1 MSLVN
6 YLGTYETLDQVWE
19 AYPEGGKEGDY
30 LYIASVLKKW
40 NKYTSAWADP
50 TEEDVEGSTIVSL
63 EEDVVVGSSTLIN
76 YLGRFETLGD
86 ALNAYPEGGNEG
98 DYIYVGDDIYAW
110 DKYANEWVVSSDA
123 PLEVAISEEDI
134 IPNSNTFINYL
145 GGFVDRDA
153 VWQKYPEGGKVGD
166 YLYIASDLHIWDK
179 YICNWVAAT
188 PPDESSQIRPIEVL
202 TQEGVVEYSE
212 NYINYLGVFESIE
225 QAWEAYPE
233 GGKEGDYIIVGGEQL
248 RWNKYTSNW
257 GEYDPDASTP
267 ARPVATIY
275 GDLHVHNDV
284 VIGEDLYARIL
295 ETFTTKKWVL
305 EQGYISMDDVTSEL
319 VMSKIVPDN
328 TTIEVRDG
336 KLVVIGGGSG
346 GGSADSVAWDNITG
360 KPDWI
365 GDTKP
370 TYTLDEIAGNNGD
383 GFVTLLS
390 NQTIEGVKNFA
401 NGAKFNGALLSYD
414 EEKKTWVFP
423 GNIIASG
430 GITAFGSPST
440 PVASLFEALPIDGTT
455 IKRDP
460 VTNELYVDT
469 NVVGGTGGG
478 SLDEEQLEEYL
489 KPYAKT
495 ADVANTYATKSSVN
509 ALSTQLND
517 FLSGSDTDTII
528 NKWSELEKFLAGLAE
543 TDDLATI
550 LSGKAN
556 KATTLAGYGITDA
569 YTKSHIDGNFV
580 TIGTKQ
586 EITGE
591 KDFVGGFKVNGG
603 LVEYNATLKTWVFNG
618 DLLVTG
624 GMSAFSNISGFKP
637 STITE
642 AVLIDNKTIKLN
654 ADGLLYA
661 VAQETDGINEEQL
674 ADYLTANG
682 YATQDWVTERGYF
695 LASNFTK
702 ANIKSTLGIS
712 DWALASAK
720 PSYSYS
726 EISGTPTS
734 LKNPNALS
742 WSGFSSGSYD
752 GSTAQNIALPTKLS
766 QLTDDVVSGKY
777 LSLTGGTISQ
787 SAYWSTK
794 FKSTGQTSSAIAFEV
809 ANGNVGYLMY
819 ADGSKWQVTAQ
830 NWSATH
836 TLLHSGNYS
845 NYALPITGGTV
856 NGNISLPNGN
866 RLISPSG
873 NIAGTR
879 IFGDDTTNYR
889 TILGTASLNTLLIGN
904 STLKFWKGAV
914 SKEYEI
920 IDTSMP
926 SISFPKYIATGIGT
940 TEQSGYKV
948 TGNGVDVTFGA
959 NDATGGAYLWVSSY
973 HALRLGTNGAERMRI
988 TAEGLVGI
996 GNTNPVARLDVGGT
1010 ILTTADLATTEWVS
1024 DTGQI
1029 KANCKGTSYWIGI
1042 GATSTGRAVI
1052 QGGNRGVGSIPLLL
1066 NPTAGNVAIGG
1077 TTASEK
1083 LHVYGNILATGG
1095 VTAQNS
1101 SDRRLKRNLRKF
1113 NASKVLMS
1121 LGAVW
1126 EYEYIDS
1133 EVQKNHIYEGTHYG
1147 LIYQHVK
1154 GTKLDVMCHEREDG
1168 MGALNYIHPKF
1179 ISLIA
1184 GATMENISEVEKLK
1198 REIRHLKNKVKQ
1210 LESRA

>member
-1 MSLVN
+1 MNQDLQNLDIKVENEGTTPQGRLTAAEWNILVAAVKSLDLTGGSVDITSILQAVADAGYATQEWVTSQKYITSSALDN
-6 YLGTYETLDQVWE
+6 LAKNLVTLDTTQ
-19 AYPEGGKEGDY
+19 
-30 LYIASVLKKW
+30 
-40 NKYTSAWADP
+40 
-50 TEEDVEGSTIVSL
+50 
-63 EEDVVVGSSTLIN
+63 
-76 YLGRFETLGD
+76 
-86 ALNAYPEGGNEG
+86 
-98 DYIYVGDDIYAW
+98 
-110 DKYANEWVVSSDA
+110 
-123 PLEVAISEEDI
+123 AISGIKDFT
-134 IPNSNTFINYL
+134 NGL
-145 GGFVDRDA
+145 
-153 VWQKYPEGGKVGD
+153 KVGGLSV
-166 YLYIASDLHIWDK
+166 YK
-179 YICNWVAAT
+179 
-188 PPDESSQIRPIEVL
+188 SQ
-202 TQEGVVEYSE
+202 
-212 NYINYLGVFESIE
+212 
-225 QAWEAYPE
+225 A
-233 GGKEGDYIIVGGEQL
+233 D
-248 RWNKYTSNW
+248 
-257 GEYDPDASTP
+257 
-267 ARPVATIY
+267 TIY
-275 GDLHVHNDV
+275 LDCN
-284 VIGEDLYARIL
+284 
-295 ETFTTKKWVL
+295 
-305 EQGYISMDDVTSEL
+305 
-319 VMSKIVPDN
+319 
-328 TTIEVRDG
+328 
-336 KLVVIGGGSG
+336 LVVR
-346 GGSADSVAWDNITG
+346 
-360 KPDWI
+360 
-365 GDTKP
+365 
-370 TYTLDEIAGNNGD
+370 
-383 GFVTLLS
+383 
-390 NQTIEGVKNFA
+390 
-401 NGAKFNGALLSYD
+401 
-414 EEKKTWVFP
+414 
-423 GNIIASG
+423 G
-430 GITAFGSPST
+430 GITAFGT
-440 PVASLFEALPIDGTT
+440 NETITASIFEALPIDGVTL
-455 IKRDP
+455 KRTENG
-460 VTNELYVDT
+460 VLYVASGGS
-469 NVVGGTGGG
+469 GGTGGG
-478 SLDEEQLEEYL
+478 ISI
-489 KPYAKT
+489 
-495 ADVANTYATKSSVN
+495 ADVEN
-509 ALSTQLND
+509 
-517 FLSGSDTDTII
+517 
-528 NKWSELEKFLAGLAE
+528 
-543 TDDLATI
+543 
-550 LSGKAN
+550 
-556 KATTLAGYGITDA
+556 
-569 YTKSHIDGNFV
+569 
-580 TIGTKQ
+580 
-586 EITGE
+586 
-591 KDFVGGFKVNGG
+591 
-603 LVEYNATLKTWVFNG
+603 
-618 DLLVTG
+618 
-624 GMSAFSNISGFKP
+624 
-637 STITE
+637 
-642 AVLIDNKTIKLN
+642 
-654 ADGLLYA
+654 
-661 VAQETDGINEEQL
+661 
-674 ADYLTANG
+674 YLTTNG
-682 YATQDWVTERGYF
+682 YATQNWVTGRGYF

-1010 ILTTADLATTEWVS
+1010 ILTTADLATTEWVN